1 MILKLQ
7 QALADQRGV
16 AIVAVL
22 ILTLVF
28 FALVTTLLF
37 QSTTER
43 LVVVNEMDHLK
54 TLGFAEAGLDWAT
67 RRVLDS
73 SGYNDLL
80 DGPNAGS
87 TTDDYLLGLRDLS
100 LTATNQLHLAN
111 EDTKSAIV
119 TRDFGDG
126 SKTYEAFRVIDET
139 DTRALVYV
147 RIDDNY
153 DDDPN
158 NPGNN
163 APLSDTDNLIT
174 ATAVAEYPIFVNG
187 AGWEQANPDNRGRA
201 VRRLRLTFSG
211 GTAASPAVASDGDVV
226 FSGGPKICGD
236 CGSVHSNQDFSM
248 GGEVCKDA
256 TASGSY
262 SNGGTVHGT
271 KGGGFPKIPV
281 PDINPYDDL
290 FVPTIETFDTSG
302 DTTLPSGLRCP
313 LGDASDPGA
322 NKYFAFVGDGD
333 KGLVYKAYWDAGN
346 TRWTWKQIENL
357 EGANVVLDDC
367 GRTSSDANY
376 RAGAANSVNDGTSD
390 SFYGWKGDKLEW
402 DSCSS
407 CGSSGEDKSWC
418 AVAGNDFVKNGH
430 HVYGGGWSNSPI
442 LPGGFDPEGTLDL
455 PANKAIKSGGVK
467 WDFASSRVYSPLYG
481 AVLWVM
487 GTTFISGNPGET
499 GSVDFKCGT
508 GAGCSSSNLPYGLW
522 KVSMISVG
530 DIHIS
535 GQANLGPAN
544 VDEDYWYLAISGRD
558 IMLNG
563 NPQEDSNACSGGTC
577 SYSAPSD
584 IAQMGGIYA
593 AHEQIQ
599 ISGNP
604 NIFGFMIA
612 EDAIDCSSVV
622 TAPVEFNGDPNIFY
636 DCNHPPN
643 PWAVASSASIANW
656 HELE

>member
-1 MILKLQ
+1 
-7 QALADQRGV
+7 
-16 AIVAVL
+16 
-22 ILTLVF
+22 
-28 FALVTTLLF
+28 
-37 QSTTER
+37 
-43 LVVVNEMDHLK
+43 
-54 TLGFAEAGLDWAT
+54 
-67 RRVLDS
+67 
-73 SGYNDLL
+73 
-80 DGPNAGS
+80 
-87 TTDDYLLGLRDLS
+87 
-100 LTATNQLHLAN
+100 
-111 EDTKSAIV
+111 
-119 TRDFGDG
+119 
-126 SKTYEAFRVIDET
+126 
-139 DTRALVYV
+139 
-147 RIDDNY
+147 
-153 DDDPN
+153 
-158 NPGNN
+158 
-163 APLSDTDNLIT
+163 
-174 ATAVAEYPIFVNG
+174 
-187 AGWEQANPDNRGRA
+187 
-201 VRRLRLTFSG
+201 
-211 GTAASPAVASDGDVV
+211 
-226 FSGGPKICGD
+226 
-236 CGSVHSNQDFSM
+236 
-248 GGEVCKDA
+248 
-256 TASGSY
+256 
-262 SNGGTVHGT
+262 
-271 KGGGFPKIPV
+271 
-281 PDINPYDDL
+281 
-290 FVPTIETFDTSG
+290 
-302 DTTLPSGLRCP
+302 
-313 LGDASDPGA
+313 
-322 NKYFAFVGDGD
+322 
-333 KGLVYKAYWDAGN
+333 
-346 TRWTWKQIENL
+346 
-357 EGANVVLDDC
+357 
-367 GRTSSDANY
+367 
-376 RAGAANSVNDGTSD
+376 
-390 SFYGWKGDKLEW
+390 
-402 DSCSS
+402 
-407 CGSSGEDKSWC
+407 
-418 AVAGNDFVKNGH
+418 VAGNDFVKNGH